1 LINQTIKNFILLF
14 LRPNSKIGRHK
25 YVGFSA
31 NMKILVCLSVVPD
44 TTTKITFTE
53 NDTKF
58 NTTGVTWIM
67 NPYDE
72 MALTRALE
80 LTEQH
85 SGTVTTI
92 TIGAPDTDAVIRKAL
107 AVGANDAVRVNAAP
121 NDAFQVATEIA
132 SYIKSENFDLIFT
145 GRESIDYNGGL
156 VAGLL
161 GEMLGWPSVNVVTKL
176 DIDGNK
182 AKLERDIDGGR
193 EILECSLPLVLS
205 AQKEFAEP
213 RIPNMRG
220 IMAARTK
227 PLKVVEPV
235 GKSNTKFNRF
245 ELPVA
250 KSGVKMIPADKAGE
264 LIGMLH
270 NEAKVI

>member
-1 LINQTIKNFILLF
+1 MVF
-14 LRPNSKIGRHK
+14 
-25 YVGFSA
+25 YA

-53 NDTKF
+53 NNTKF
-58 NTTGVTWIM
+58 NTTGVSWIM

-85 SGTVTTI
+85 SGTVTTV
-92 TIGAPDTDAVIRKAL
+92 TVGLTDADAVIRKAL
-107 AVGANDAVRVNAAP
+107 AVGANDAVRINAAP
-121 NDAFQVATEIA
+121 IDAMQVATGIA
-132 SYIKSENFDLIFT
+132 DYAKSENFDLIFT

-156 VAGLL
+156 VAGLI
-161 GEMLGWPSVNVVTKL
+161 GELLNLPSINVVTKI
-176 DIDGNK
+176 DIDGAT

-227 PLKVVEPV
+227 PLKVIE
-235 GKSNTKFNRF
+235 SNAANNTNFIKF
-245 ELPVA
+245 ELPNA
-250 KSGVKMIPADKAGE
+250 KQGVKMIPADNAGE
-264 LIGMLH
+264 LITLLH
-270 NEAKVI
+270 EEAKVI

>member
-1 LINQTIKNFILLF
+1 
-14 LRPNSKIGRHK
+14 
-25 YVGFSA
+25 
-31 NMKILVCLSVVPD
+31 MKILVCLSVVPD

-85 SGTVTTI
+85 TGSVTAITV
-92 TIGAPDTDAVIRKAL
+92 GLADTEAVIRKAL
-107 AVGANDAVRVNAAP
+107 AVGATEAVRVNAAP
-121 NDAFQVATEIA
+121 IDAFQVASEIA
-132 SYIKSENFDLIFT
+132 SYASTANFDLIFT

-161 GEMLGWPSVNVVTKL
+161 AEMLNLPSVNVVTK
-176 DIDGNK
+176 IDVNDSV

-193 EILECSLPLVLS
+193 EVLECTLPLVLS

-227 PLKVVEPV
+227 PLSIIEPAAA
-235 GKSNTKFNRF
+235 NTITFAKF
-245 ELPVA
+245 ELPKA
-250 KSGVKMIPADKAGE
+250 KQGVKMINADNAGALIE
-264 LIGMLH
+264 LLH